1 MTKWQWLLKAN
12 QTYILDKEEI
22 NGLAWG
28 LKTVVTM
35 SWRKMKSV
43 LNDFWTWPVSG
54 LLGSWARGLQPTFAI
69 VCDTESPVS
78 LFLLCLVRAFK
89 KKTASSCEQPAWVMP
104 AHPLRWLSPTR
115 TASHGQCSFQGPK
128 EWTQSNPKNQT
139 KWEHGNWILGQA
151 TGGGS
156 LLRLSG
162 LQIITPR
169 PTHWRS
175 TCFV

>member
-1 MTKWQWLLKAN
+1 MTSELGQS
-12 QTYILDKEEI
+12 Q
-22 NGLAWG
+22 GFWG
-28 LKTVVTM
+28 AEPGAYSPHSPLSVT
-35 SWRKMKSV
+35 
-43 LNDFWTWPVSG
+43 
-54 LLGSWARGLQPTFAI
+54 Q
-69 VCDTESPVS
+69 SPVS

-115 TASHGQCSFQGPK
+115 PASHGQRSFQAPK

-175 TCFV
+175 TCFVWLMYKPRPSTEPISTVMPFPSVNILQSAILFNNSSYVTF